1 LAESRWDYLILNIIL
16 IILIS
21 LASLSFLLYIGK
33 RGYSFSAE
41 INVDPYGIPYLVQE
55 VNLAFES
62 ILNKNIAELN
72 LNRQET
78 QKREKIKSLIR
89 KNLRSCSLGDI
100 GAKEYVKDYIKEI
113 LQKNLGIKG
122 DTIDL
127 VIPFNN
133 NSQLSKQDKFEILLY
148 IYKKQYQYDALTML
162 IDTYHL
168 TDVKTDG
175 EFERYVIT
183 EQEVDEIY
191 DSESIYLHFSD
202 KLEVLAQ
209 RVYQLY
215 KGFGAIDEIRDM
227 KIDGVSGGISGI
239 PFDFYIY
246 QAENFEA
253 MGHKNLNAYNSI
265 WIFFQGKTT
274 HLSFLG
280 FESQNELVRVCKNIY
295 RYGNPGQLS
304 EAKGFIA
311 NDMKDG
317 SRVVTFRPPFSD
329 RWAFF
334 VRKHDSIID
343 MDIHN
348 IITEEGK
355 EELIGIL
362 KWMVRGCLVI
372 VITGEMGS
380 GKTTL
385 LKLLIQY
392 IRRTFTLRVHEQIF
406 ELNLSKVYRDFN
418 ILTLRETE
426 TVSGQDALDIMKK
439 TDGTVIILGE
449 VASHT
454 AANWLVE
461 TSQISK
467 MTLCSHHAQTT
478 EDLIDNL
485 KISQLRAG
493 GFHNEYLAEGQVV
506 KAINIDI
513 HMENINGHRYISR
526 ITEIVPINE
535 EDYPQEYIPAA
546 LEYFKR
552 NTDRKAYKT
561 VDIVRFENGRYV
573 IKNPFSK
580 RARVRMMKNLSET
593 ESEEFSCFFEAAWQ
607 GK

>member
-1 LAESRWDYLILNIIL
+1 
-16 IILIS
+16 
-21 LASLSFLLYIGK
+21 
-33 RGYSFSAE
+33 
-41 INVDPYGIPYLVQE
+41 VDPYGIPYLVQE

-239 PFDFYIY
+239 PFDFYTY